1 MLRGIH
7 AHLRGNAVAYLA
19 LFLAL
24 GGGSYAVA
32 ANTIGA
38 SDIRTNAVG
47 SSEIRANAVGSP
59 EVRASAIGPSELR
72 TGSVLSGEVRDGTL
86 GDVDV
91 RDGGLSAKDLGAGQ
105 IARGFFGSSIP
116 SGVTLKGV
124 WGGFFAAAGGFVLQ
138 NISFPIPTTTPLTS
152 SAVNFGP
159 TTGASD
165 ADATCTGTFVAPTAP
180 AGKVCLYVR
189 PGTTQNATGFSG
201 FAMDTDGSQANRL
214 GFAVTWQT
222 NPATA
227 GTRADG
233 SWAYTAP

>member
-1 MLRGIH
+1 MLRRINT
-7 AHLRGNAVAYLA
+7 HLRGNVVAYLA

-47 SSEIRANAVGSP
+47 SSEIRANAVGGP

-72 TGSVLSGEVRDGTL
+72 TGSVLSSEVRDGTL

-105 IARGFFGSSIP
+105 IARGFLNSSIP

-124 WGGFFAAAGGFVLQ
+124 WGGFYAASGGFVLQ
-138 NISFPIPTTTPLTS
+138 NVSFPIPTVAPLA
-152 SAVNFGP
+152 SASVNFGP
-159 TTGASD
+159 GVGASD
-165 ADATCTGTFVAPTAP
+165 ADSTCTGSFAAPTAP
-180 AGKVCLYVR
+180 AGKVCLYLR
-189 PGTTQNATGFSG
+189 PGTSANATGFSG